1 MFSERDPNSEES
13 LAWVLK
19 TVRTQKI
26 KVAFQSIFI
35 VWASGSPEESVKMS
49 GAVGY
54 FWEQRG
60 VS

>member
-1 MFSERDPNSEES
+1 M
-13 LAWVLK
+13 K

-49 GAVGY
+49 GDFG
-54 FWEQRG
+54 FLWEQRG
-60 VS
+60 RS